1 MSIVLAVALFRVVW
15 SSPASYEKSPWP
27 WFAWALAIA
36 AVVAGIVMLERGA
49 PW

>member
-1 MSIVLAVALFRVVW
+1 MSIVLAVALFLVVW

-36 AVVAGIVMLERGA
+36 ALCFVILVLERGW
-49 PW
+49 P